1 MSGENHTEL
10 KTELLALAEE
20 AVEAT
25 LQWDREHPERTFAEI
40 ETFVLD
46 IRRQLG
52 QRLAVALCAQQS
64 AAHPQPSMSCPQC
77 GRAMHYKDTV
87 PRQVGS
93 LVGAVTLDRRYYY
106 CEHCASGVFPPG

>member
-52 QRLAVALCAQQS
+52 QRLAVALCEEQVRRS
-64 AAHPQPSMSCPQC
+64 PRTGVRRSVV
-77 GRAMHYKDTV
+77 GRCTTKILHRGKW
-87 PRQVGS
+87 
-93 LVGAVTLDRRYYY
+93 
-106 CEHCASGVFPPG
+106 GV